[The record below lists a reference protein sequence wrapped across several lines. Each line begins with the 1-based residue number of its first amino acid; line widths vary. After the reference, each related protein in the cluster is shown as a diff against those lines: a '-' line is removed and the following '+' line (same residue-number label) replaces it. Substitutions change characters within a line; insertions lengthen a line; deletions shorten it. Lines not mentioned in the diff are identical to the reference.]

1 MKKELVTVLMPFY
14 NAEKYV
20 SDAIKS
26 VLEQTYD
33 YFEFIIVDD
42 GSNDRSKSIV
52 HSFNDERVVLIE
64 NDSNKGVAEARN
76 LALRIANGRWVAVID
91 ADDVWLPRRLEKLIN
106 MLNNDIQNFFIA
118 DNQLLCFD
126 SSEGLKPWRP
136 LINNK
141 TGIVFDNNISILSLS
156 DYIRFGTPGIHPIFP
171 LKPIKENG
179 LIYNRKY
186 EPSEDFEFHCNIFRI
201 GLKLILLN
209 ESYYLYR
216 LSPDSVTSKEPKES
230 GLIAIKDLIM
240 KDSFSKEDLK
250 VLSIHKLKVERE
262 FKYKTFAYNLR
273 KKKFLRAFKL
283 GFNNPIVIALLILR
297 IPLSLKYRLKAS
309 ILGGYIK

>member
-1 MKKELVTVLMPFY
+1 MPLY

-42 GSNDRSKSIV
+42 RSNDRSKNIV

-76 LALRIANGRWVAVID
+76 SALRIANGRWVAVID

-106 MLNNDIQNFFIA
+106 MLNNDTQNFFIA

-126 SSEGLKPWRP
+126 SPEGLKPWRP

-141 TGIVFDNNISILSLS
+141 TGIVFDNNISILCLS
-156 DYIRFGTPGIHPIFP
+156 DYIRFGAPGIHPVFP

-179 LIYNRKY
+179 LLYNRKY

-201 GLKLILLN
+201 GLKLMLLN

-216 LSPDSVTSKEPKES
+216 LSPGSVTSKEPKES
-230 GLIAIKDLIM
+230 GLIAVKDLIM

-262 FKYKTFAYNLR
+262 FKYKTFTYNLR
-273 KKKFLRAFKL
+273 KKKFLNAFKL

-297 IPLSLKYRLKAS
+297 IPLSLKYRLKAL